1 MTENQSCPPFV
12 HPKII
17 KIFKKILTFNMGG
30 QNLISNCYV
39 FDYQLDKK

>member
-17 KIFKKILTFNMGG
+17 KIFKKILNFNIGG
-30 QNLISNCYV
+30 QNLISTLYIA
-39 FDYQLDKK
+39 DYQIDKK